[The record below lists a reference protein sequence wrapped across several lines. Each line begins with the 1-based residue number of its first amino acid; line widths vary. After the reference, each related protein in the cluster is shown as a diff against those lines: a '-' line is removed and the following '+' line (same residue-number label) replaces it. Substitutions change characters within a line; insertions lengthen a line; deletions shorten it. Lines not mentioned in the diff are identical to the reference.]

1 METTNLSLDFG
12 ILYIATGTKYIQEA
26 IASAKS
32 VRQVMSDIPLAIY
45 LDDPDQLPKKLFDFV
60 YQINNPQFSYIDKV
74 VLLQKTPF
82 KQTLFLD
89 TDTLVI
95 DRIDELKTLLSK
107 FDLACT
113 HAPVR
118 SSHNMSMCPDAFA
131 ELNTG
136 VILYRQSDAVNHLFQ
151 SWTRIYQEQLESD
164 RPPLHDQ
171 PAFRQAIFES
181 DINLYI
187 LPPEY
192 NLRTV
197 MPMFIGGNA
206 KVKILHGRQ
215 PSLNNIWQQLKQ
227 APVAPIP
234 RVSTLQKS

>member
-1 METTNLSLDFG
+1 MKNTDLDLDFG

-26 IASAKS
+26 IHSAKS
-32 VRQVMSDIPLAIY
+32 VRQIMPKLPIAIY
-45 LDDPDQLPKKLFDFV
+45 LDDPSSIPAGLFDLV
-60 YQINNPQFSYIDKV
+60 NQINDPQFSYIDKV
-74 VLLQKTPF
+74 LLLQKTPF
-82 KQTLFLD
+82 KKTLFLD

-95 DRIDELKTLLSK
+95 DPVYELKTLLSK
-107 FDLACT
+107 FDIACS

-118 SSHNMSMCPDAFA
+118 DTHQMPECPAAFP

-136 VILYRQSDAVNHLFQ
+136 VILYRQSDSVNNLFQ
-151 SWTRIYQEQLESD
+151 SWIRIYQAQLQSD

-181 DINLYI
+181 EINLSI

-215 PSLNNIWQQLKQ
+215 PSINNIQQQLKQ
-227 APVAPIP
+227 APIAPIP
-234 RVSTLQKS
+234 RVSSLQK